1 MSLNKCLVS
10 RYAMAHDLLHIFIDS
25 PNSRCYFYRHV
36 PTGIMFPDPTW
47 MQFGIY
53 SSLANT
59 WRQRKEY
66 LRQQIALKF
75 GSAGGAQKK
84 IDGNK
89 VIDEMETRRETAL
102 RRSKRAERRRQ
113 VQLCLEME
121 DEEAQSRRFYKWEL
135 LENLRERRLMRSED
149 VESKMMREAERHIK
163 EIEQSAYFMGGA
175 GGKGGN
181 KGGGGGRKAST
192 GLVTSPSKNG
202 NGSPKKANGKG
213 KGRRGGG
220 NAGGGGGGGGGN
232 GDNGGGADGGDEDG
246 GMTEEQYQQVLANM
260 GYERRRD
267 YLKEVALSRRKREED
282 RARMIVEDDHS
293 RTMRAQ
299 WIIEDAQARIKKEF
313 GDDDDDDDDDVQAAL
328 AKAAALQQSAA
339 VSASNSLVNSASASL
354 AEADP
359 APPIPELDLESLRK
373 RAEEGVEI
381 EGDVGSD
388 SAEEDLYVD
397 LPFWMDTPRDWEE
410 MNFLEQK
417 TYVKYHSG
425 VRKRQ
430 KRIDRSI
437 AREYLRLEKLQ
448 QASFKQWKES
458 NRRAEFISN
467 EAELKCMIAE
477 EEMKEAES
485 ALVHL
490 VSNQTKIRIYARNK
504 GDQELRAKST
514 MRKKEEVLARRE
526 RELEHARQWLKSCQ
540 SRQRLRDRLMQK
552 VTSSSTIQ
560 RSQTLALSYPL
571 TLAHLLTSALITIL
585 SDAPSNIPPLVVSCK
600 GHRQLHMD

>member
-1 MSLNKCLVS
+1 MLLLPSLS
-10 RYAMAHDLLHIFIDS
+10 A
-25 PNSRCYFYRHV
+25 
-36 PTGIMFPDPTW
+36 GIMFPDPTW
-47 MQFGIY
+47 MQYGIY

-75 GSAGGAQKK
+75 GSSGGAQKK
-84 IDGNK
+84 LEANK
-89 VIDEMETRRETAL
+89 TIDEMQTKRETAL

-113 VQLCLEME
+113 LQLCLEME
-121 DEEAQSRRFYKWEL
+121 DEEELSRRFYKWEL

-149 VESKMMREAERHIK
+149 VESKMMREAERRIK
-163 EIEQSAYFMGGA
+163 EVEQSAYFMGGA
-175 GGKGGN
+175 GGKGGA
-181 KGGGGGRKAST
+181 KGGGGGRKNST
-192 GLVTSPSKNG
+192 GLASSPSKNG
-202 NGSPKKANGKG
+202 NTSPNKSSGKG
-213 KGRRGGG
+213 KGRRGNG
-220 NAGGGGGGGGGN
+220 NGNGGGGN
-232 GDNGGGADGGDEDG
+232 GDNGGGGGGGGDEEG

-293 RTMRAQ
+293 KTMRAQ

-313 GDDDDDDDDDVQAAL
+313 GDEDEDDDDAVQAAL
-328 AKAAALQQSAA
+328 AKALAAKQSAS
-339 VSASNSLVNSASASL
+339 VSAANSVVNSASVSL

-381 EGDVGSD
+381 DGDVGSD
-388 SAEEDLYVD
+388 NADEEIYVD
-397 LPFWMDTPRDWEE
+397 LPFWMDTPREWEE
-410 MNFLEQK
+410 WNYLEQK

-448 QASFKQWKES
+448 QASYKQWKES
-458 NRRAEFISN
+458 NRRTEFTSN

-490 VSNQTKIRIYARNK
+490 NANQTKIRIYARNK
-504 GDQELRAKST
+504 GDQELRAKS
-514 MRKKEEVLARRE
+514 MLRKKEEVMARRE

-552 VTSSSTIQ
+552 VTPSTH
-560 RSQTLALSYPL
+560 LSH
-571 TLAHLLTSALITIL
+571 TNTRT
-585 SDAPSNIPPLVVSCK
+585 NIS
-600 GHRQLHMD
+600 

>member
-1 MSLNKCLVS
+1 
-10 RYAMAHDLLHIFIDS
+10 
-25 PNSRCYFYRHV
+25 
-36 PTGIMFPDPTW
+36 MFPDPTW

-66 LRQQIALKF
+66 LRNQIALKF
-75 GSAGGAQKK
+75 GSSGGQQKK
-84 IDGNK
+84 LTENK
-89 VIDEMETRRETAL
+89 VIDEMQTKRETAL

-113 VQLCLEME
+113 VQMCLEME
-121 DEEAQSRRFYKWEL
+121 DEEELSRRFYKWEL

-163 EIEQSAYFMGGA
+163 EVEQSAYFTSSKGGA
-175 GGKGGN
+175 
-181 KGGGGGRKAST
+181 KGGGGGRRDST
-192 GLVTSPSKNG
+192 GLASSPSKSG
-202 NGSPKKANGKG
+202 NTSPNKTNGKG
-213 KGRRGGG
+213 KGRRGNG
-220 NAGGGGGGGGGN
+220 NAGGGGAGAGGGGKGDSGGGGG
-232 GDNGGGADGGDEDG
+232 DDDG

-313 GDDDDDDDDDVQAAL
+313 GDDDEDDDDGVQEAL
-328 AKAAALQQSAA
+328 AKVEAAKA
-339 VSASNSLVNSASASL
+339 VSAANSVVNSATVSL

-359 APPIPELDLESLRK
+359 SPPIPELDLESLRK

-381 EGDVGSD
+381 EGDMGSEN
-388 SAEEDLYVD
+388 AEEEIYVD

-410 MNFLEQK
+410 WNFVEQK

-437 AREYLRLEKLQ
+437 AREYVRLEKLQ
-448 QASFKQWKES
+448 QASYKQWKES
-458 NRRAEFISN
+458 NRRTEFYSN

-490 VSNQTKIRIYARNK
+490 VANQTKIRIYARNK

-514 MRKKEEVLARRE
+514 LRKKEEVLARRE
-526 RELEHARQWLKSCQ
+526 RELDHAFQWMKSCQ

-552 VTSSSTIQ
+552 VLSTTIYRTQIIVLTCPLMHPLIYSLVLSPVTLVGLPSNVSSLDCLLQRLSTIVHGL
-560 RSQTLALSYPL
+560 THKPL
-571 TLAHLLTSALITIL
+571 R
-585 SDAPSNIPPLVVSCK
+585 VSCNVIAPTFC
-600 GHRQLHMD
+600 LNVCM